1 VTAPDW
7 DGLGGAIAGEVAL
20 PGSPR
25 YEQTRRPGIP
35 RFDELHPRAV
45 VRCSTVT
52 DVSRVI
58 RFARATDTPLAIRS
72 GGHCFAGRSSGEGIV
87 LDVSPMRSV
96 SVSGETAIVGAG
108 ARLGDVYDALAER
121 RLTMAAGCGPEVG
134 IAGLTLGGGLGIL
147 GRRHGLTSDQ
157 LLGAQVVLADGHV
170 VECDERRHEELFW
183 ALRGAGGGQFGVVT
197 SLKFRTVLEPF
208 ATSLKLVWPDSEAAA
223 VLDAWQSWSPDG
235 PDELAA
241 SLLVTAS
248 ADPDRPPVATVFG
261 ACIGSED
268 VAAAHLDELVARV
281 GVEPSLRKT
290 RHLRYRAI
298 KAHLA
303 ETGPGEERPG
313 AHPYSKSEFFRGL
326 LPAEAIEALLDNLRS
341 DRRRGES
348 RELDLTPW
356 GGAYNLP
363 STEDTAFAHRGERFL
378 LKHAAVV
385 DPDTPGAELA
395 AARGWLARS
404 WEIVHPYASGGV
416 YPNFPDPDM
425 PGWEQ
430 AYHGSNYDRLVRVKR
445 TYDPD
450 GVFAFPQSIASN
462 ASSSEA

>member
-7 DGLGGAIAGEVAL
+7 DRLGGAIAGEVAL

-25 YEQTRRPGIP
+25 YEQVRRSGIP
-35 RFDELHPRAV
+35 RFDEIHPRAV
-45 VRCSTVT
+45 VRCNTVT
-52 DVSRVI
+52 DVSRAI
-58 RFARATDTPLAIRS
+58 HFARATDTSLAIRS

-108 ARLGDVYDALAER
+108 ARLGDIYDALAER
-121 RLTMAAGCGPEVG
+121 RLTIAAGCGPEVG

-157 LLGAQVVLADGHV
+157 LLGAQVVLANGQV

-197 SLKFRTVLEPF
+197 SLRFRTVLEPF
-208 ATSLKLVWPDSEAAA
+208 ATSFKLIWPDTDAAA

-235 PDELAA
+235 RDELAA

-248 ADPDRPPVATVFG
+248 ADPERPPVATVFG
-261 ACIGSED
+261 ALIGSEGET
-268 VAAAHLDELVARV
+268 ALHLGRLVAGT
-281 GVEPSLRKT
+281 GVEPSSAEV
-290 RHLRYRAI
+290 RHLPYRVL

-313 AHPYSKSEFFRGL
+313 GHPYSKSEYFRRS
-326 LPAEAIEALLDNLRS
+326 LPGEAIVALLDNLRA

-348 RELDLTPW
+348 RELDFTPW
-356 GGAYNLP
+356 GGAYNRVP
-363 STEDTAFAHRGERFL
+363 AEATAFAHRDERFL
-378 LKHAAVV
+378 LKHATVV
-385 DPDTPGAELA
+385 DPEAEPD
-395 AARGWLARS
+395 AARRWLARS
-404 WEIVHPYASGGV
+404 WEIVHPYGSGGV

-425 PGWEQ
+425 TDWEQ
-430 AYHGSNYDRLVRVKR
+430 AYHGANHARLAEVKR

-450 GVFAFPQSIASN
+450 GVFAFPQSIVSN
-462 ASSSEA
+462 A

>member
-1 VTAPDW
+1 MRSSW
-7 DGLGGAIAGEVAL
+7 DTLESAIAGEVAL

-25 YEQTRRPGIP
+25 YEQVRQPGIP
-35 RFDELHPRAV
+35 RFDDIHPRAV

-52 DVSRVI
+52 DVSEAI
-58 RFARATDTPLAIRS
+58 QFARATNTPLAIRS

-87 LDVSPMRSV
+87 LDVSPIRSV
-96 SVSGETAIVGAG
+96 SASGEAAIVGAG

-121 RLTMAAGCGPEVG
+121 RLTIAAGCGPEVG

-147 GRRHGLTSDQ
+147 GRRQGLTSDQ
-157 LLGAQVVLADGHV
+157 LLGAQVVLADGRV

-197 SLKFRTVLEPF
+197 SLKFRTVPEPF
-208 ATSLKLVWPDSEAAA
+208 ATSLKLTWPDSQAAA
-223 VLDAWQSWSPDG
+223 LLDAWQSWSPDA

-261 ACIGSED
+261 GFIGAEHE
-268 VAAAHLDELVARV
+268 AGAQLDGLVARI
-281 GVEPSLRKT
+281 GVEPSSRET
-290 RHLRYRAI
+290 RHLRYRAF

-313 AHPYSKSEFFRGL
+313 GHPYSKSEFFRRL
-326 LPAEAIEALLDNLRS
+326 LPAETIEALLENLRT

-348 RELDLTPW
+348 RELDFTPW
-356 GGAYNLP
+356 GGAYNRVG
-363 STEDTAFAHRGERFL
+363 TEDTAFAHRAERFL
-378 LKHAAVV
+378 LKHATVV
-385 DPDTPGAELA
+385 GPEAPSADLD
-395 AARGWLARS
+395 AARDWLARS
-404 WEIVHPYASGGV
+404 WEIVHPHGSGGV
-416 YPNFPDPDM
+416 YPNFPDPDL

-430 AYHGSNYDRLVRVKR
+430 AYHGANHARLARVKR

-450 GVFAFPQSIASN
+450 GLFVFPQSIASN
-462 ASSSEA
+462 A